1 MHWGEAITVAIPG
14 ENGEMGGRG
23 GLSVEGKGVIK
34 EEHPGSEKAEIV
46 IEHNWAR
53 LSIKSTSIKSI
64 LYVL

>member
-46 IEHNWAR
+46 IEHN
-53 LSIKSTSIKSI
+53 
-64 LYVL
+64 